1 MGVLARVVLH
11 CAFEGVLPLAA
22 YCTTNTNALGGI
34 MTNRLL
40 RGSMAF
46 VVVLSLVS
54 LVAIVTSSDSLS
66 ALQANSFVDDDGNI
80 HEANIEYIAEA
91 GVTKGC
97 NPPSEHE
104 LLPIGNGDTRTDGGV
119 SRPRFDV
126 AADLS

>member
-1 MGVLARVVLH
+1 
-11 CAFEGVLPLAA
+11 
-22 YCTTNTNALGGI
+22 

-66 ALQANSFVDDDGNI
+66 ALQTNTFVDDDGNI

-97 NPPSEHE
+97 NPPRIQTTAHRE
-104 LLPIGNGDTRTDGGV
+104 R
-119 SRPRFDV
+119 
-126 AADLS
+126 